1 MVKIM
6 RWANILFCL
15 CNMKKN
21 KISFSS
27 FDVDKQDYYGN
38 LLLIGNGH
46 IGYRG
51 SFEEMDKDSKVGF
64 NLIGKYDQKDN
75 FWRESINL
83 PNPLFVR
90 LCFNDQK
97 LSVLSSSSDNHQ
109 MGLLLDKAI
118 FYRHSSFSSL
128 NIDSERFIVDGDTDE
143 LISRYVIEVKEAGQL
158 AINYGLDSDVWEL
171 NGPHY
176 QKRSF
181 SNEGQGQIRFVG
193 ITNQEAIVIEKVS
206 YHFSVKVGDQNFNE
220 NSNRYLNKISIRVKP
235 LDKITLTIKAVVSII
250 EDESFINEKDLQMN
264 AQLKIPYQKC
274 LNKHML
280 AWKHDWELAKIELK
294 GPDNDV
300 QKGVAYSIYHLLT
313 LAPHKYITSIP
324 ARGLSGQTYK
334 GAVFWDTEI
343 FLAPFYNLI
352 FPKVARNLVIYRIN
366 GLAEAIKKAHKY
378 GYDGAFYAW
387 ESQENGFEACSEYNI
402 ADAKTKK
409 PIRTYFV
416 DKQIHIS
423 GDVALGMFNY
433 YEATKDTSIFYL
445 GGIKTLLEI
454 MRFYYSYAH
463 HDIKT
468 NQYFLND
475 VIGPDEYHE
484 RVNNNA
490 FTNYLVKIVG
500 EKTRA
505 IIFSLYQENKQM
517 VEEALKPYQE
527 FFYQKLPIFLEH
539 LFLPAAQKKHLIPQ
553 FDGYFKLEDITA
565 YELVKKRITPNEYL
579 GGSTGLA
586 NKTRVIKQADVV
598 TLLALFRDFFSA
610 RIKRANYD
618 FYLPYTEHGSSLSNS
633 MYSLLASEVEDPI
646 RAYDFFKRSAL
657 LDLKGDSKN
666 YAGATYIGGL
676 HPASAGGAVLD
687 LIYGFAG
694 LRFTDNQGI
703 IFKPHLPA
711 EIKSI
716 KFRFYE
722 QGILYEAFITKRKI
736 LKRRIL

>member
-1 MVKIM
+1 
-6 RWANILFCL
+6 
-15 CNMKKN
+15 MKKN
-21 KISFSS
+21 KLSFPS
-27 FDVDKQDYYGN
+27 FDIDKQDYYGN

-51 SFEEMDKDSKVGF
+51 SFEEMDKNSKVGF
-64 NLIGKYDQKDN
+64 NLVGKYDQKDN
-75 FWRESINL
+75 LWRESINL

-90 LCFNDQK
+90 VSFDDQK
-97 LSVLSSSSDNHQ
+97 LSVLSSASESHQ
-109 MGLLLDKAI
+109 MGLILDKAI
-118 FYRHSSFSSL
+118 FYRHSSFPHL

-143 LISRYVIEVKEAGQL
+143 LVSRYAIEVKEAGQL
-158 AINYGLDSDVWEL
+158 TIDYGLDSDIWEL

-181 SNEGQGQIRFVG
+181 SDEGQGQVRFIG
-193 ITNQEAIVIEKVS
+193 ITNQKAIVLEKVS
-206 YHFSVKVGDQNFNE
+206 YRFSIEIGNQNFVE
-220 NSNRYLNKISIRVKP
+220 NSNRYLSKVSIMVKP
-235 LDKITLTIKAVVSII
+235 FDKIVLTIKAVVAVI
-250 EDESFINEKDLQMN
+250 EDESFIDEKDTQMN
-264 AQLKIPYQKC
+264 DRLKVSYKKC
-274 LNKHML
+274 LYKHIMD
-280 AWKHDWELAKIELK
+280 WKHDWELAKIELK
-294 GPDNDV
+294 GPEDDV

-334 GAVFWDTEI
+334 GAIFWDTEI
-343 FLAPFYNLI
+343 FLAPFYNLL
-352 FPKVARNLVIYRIN
+352 FPKVARNLLVYRLN
-366 GLAEAIKKAHKY
+366 GLNEAIKKAQKY

-409 PIRTYFV
+409 PVRTYFV

-433 YEATKDTSIFYL
+433 YEATKDASLFYL
-445 GGIKTLLEI
+445 GGIKALLEI
-454 MRFYYSYAH
+454 MRFYYSYARF
-463 HDIKT
+463 DTQT
-468 NQYFLND
+468 NRYYLDD

-490 FTNYLVKIVG
+490 FTNYLVKIIG

-505 IIFSLYQENKQM
+505 IISSLYQDNKQM
-517 VEEALKPYQE
+517 VQEALSPYQE
-527 FFYQKLPIFLEH
+527 FFYQQLPFFLEH
-539 LFLPAAQKKHLIPQ
+539 LFLPSAQKNHLIPQ
-553 FDGYFKLEDITA
+553 FDGFFKLEDITA
-565 YELVKKRITPNEYL
+565 CELVKKRTTPNEYL
-579 GGSTGLA
+579 GGTTGLA

-598 TLLALFRDFFSA
+598 TLLALFRDYFSP

-633 MYSLLASEVEDPI
+633 MYSLLASEVKDPI

-657 LDLKGDSKN
+657 LDLKGDSRN

-694 LRFTDNQGI
+694 LKFTEGQGI
-703 IFKPHLPA
+703 VFNPHLPT

-716 KFRFYE
+716 RFKYYD
-722 QGILYEAFITKRKI
+722 QGILYETFITKRKW